1 MDEVAYLMRVR
12 GLTQRDFAQHK
23 HVTPQSV
30 NQVFTGKVKM
40 LTGQGRE
47 LLDWL
52 GVRIKLE
59 VIPDNER
66 TLNDTSNGTS

>member
-23 HVTPQSV
+23 QVTPQSV

-47 LLDWL
+47 LLEWL
-52 GVRIKLE
+52 GVKIKLE
-59 VIPDNER
+59 VTEDEKQ
-66 TLNDTSNGTS
+66 TT

>member
-12 GLTQRDFAQHK
+12 GLSQRDFAQYK
-23 HVTPQSV
+23 NVTPQSV
-30 NQVFTGKVKM
+30 NALFKGKNKM

-47 LLDWL
+47 LLEWL

-59 VIPDNER
+59 VIDDEKQAN
-66 TLNDTSNGTS
+66 